1 MPVKRPPK
9 KPKIIQVI
17 TDNQGYLIGVLY
29 DNGRV
34 FLWNYTKFPNKG
46 LQDMGEGVWSELNY
60 PNLNETNTPNGAGS
74 NAPKNNK
81 ERQWTKTKM

>member
-1 MPVKRPPK
+1 MDGPGYPQKRAGK
-9 KPKIIQVI
+9 KPKITQVI

-34 FLWNYTKFPNKG
+34 FLWNYTKFPSKS

-60 PNLNETNTPNGAGS
+60 PNLETNSPNGAGS
-74 NAPKNNK
+74 NAPQN
-81 ERQWTKTKM
+81 